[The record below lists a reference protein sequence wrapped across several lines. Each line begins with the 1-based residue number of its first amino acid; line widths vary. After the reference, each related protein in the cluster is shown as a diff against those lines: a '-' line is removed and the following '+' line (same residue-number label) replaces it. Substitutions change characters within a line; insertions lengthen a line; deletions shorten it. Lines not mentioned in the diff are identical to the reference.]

1 MSKERLLQLQFALFF
16 KSIENRPDKLIS
28 KVDAAMGDLFDQM
41 PNMMPLPQEAPPE
54 IPRVTMQS
62 SDGIYICNISKNRID
77 FIGHYITSG
86 SSVATNLED
95 FIEKIY
101 SFSEAIFKDRSI
113 IRFGF
118 IEQYFLEHSNAVD
131 KIKSKYLKLEL
142 GNLEELS
149 FRYNQ
154 VFVSDRLEMNDIVEI
169 SKGSIFISGV
179 TQKEGII
186 IQRDFNNKPLEVIT
200 IEDMKSVIDSNK
212 NKFKTSGI
220 RELIE

>member
-54 IPRVTMQS
+54 IPRVTMRS
-62 SDGIYICNISKNRID
+62 SDGIYVCNISKNRID
-77 FIGHYITSG
+77 FIGNYITSG

-101 SFSEAIFKDRSI
+101 SFSEAIFKDKSI

-118 IEQYFLEHSNAVD
+118 IEQYFLEHSNGVD

-149 FRYNQ
+149 LRYNQ
-154 VFVSDRLEMNDIVEI
+154 VFVSGSLEMNDIVEI

-200 IEDMKSVIDSNK
+200 IEDMKSVIDSNI